1 MRRREFIALV
11 GGAMASPAGARAQ
24 QPTMPVIGFLN
35 AGSPGAVSVQH
46 AAFGDG
52 LKESGYVDGQNVVIE
67 HRYAEGHFDRMPAL
81 ADDLVRRRV
90 AVLFAISNA
99 GALAAKQAT
108 RTIPIIFA
116 IGGDPVALGLVASL
130 NRPGGNITGIYFF
143 TQGLEAKRLGLLHEL
158 VPKAA
163 TMAVLVN
170 PNYQPAESQLRDVHA
185 AAARLGVPLVVLR
198 ANSESDF
205 DTAFMNLTQRRVG
218 ALLVA
223 ASPFFTNRRERLV
236 MLAAHHAVPAIY
248 EWREY
253 AEAGGLM
260 SYGTPLSDAY
270 RQAGVYAGLILKG
283 TKAADLPVVQA
294 TKFEFVINLKT
305 AKALGITIP
314 QSLIIQ
320 ANEVIE

>member
-1 MRRREFIALV
+1 
-11 GGAMASPAGARAQ
+11 MASPAGARAQ

-35 AGSPGAVSVQH
+35 AGAPGAVGVQH

-67 HRYAEGHFDRMPAL
+67 HRFAEGHFDRMPAL

-90 AVLFAISNA
+90 AVLFVVSND
-99 GALAAKQAT
+99 GALVAKQAT
-108 RTIPIIFA
+108 ATIPILFVA
-116 IGGDPVALGLVASL
+116 GGDPVALGLVASL
-130 NRPGGNITGIYFF
+130 NRPGGNITGIHIF

-158 VPKAA
+158 VPKV
-163 TMAVLVN
+163 TTIAVLVN
-170 PNYQPAESQLRDVHA
+170 SNYQPVESQIRDVQE
-185 AAARLGVPLVVLR
+185 AAARLGVQLIVLR
-198 ANSESDF
+198 ANTESDF
-205 DTAFMNLTQRRVG
+205 DAAFGSLTQRRAG

-236 MLAAHHAVPAIY
+236 ALAAHHAVPAIY

-270 RQAGVYAGLILKG
+270 RQAGIYAGRILKG
-283 TKAADLPVVQA
+283 SKPADLPVVQA

-305 AKALGITIP
+305 AKALSITIP

-320 ANEVIE
+320 ANDVIE